1 MNQAPIACQ
10 QQTSPSVREVGRV
23 LELLEVA
30 WERRHSELSTAPLS
44 AAQTRVLYIV
54 EREPG
59 INLSA
64 LGHRLAAAAPS
75 VSRLCDRLQAA
86 GFLRRTPRPQ
96 DRREVQ
102 LELTEAGTEHLHHIR
117 HRRERALRQAMERMT
132 PQERQALVT
141 GIGALCDAVGDAGV
155 GDAASDA
162 VGDAAV
168 GSTERSV
175 AE

>member
-10 QQTSPSVREVGRV
+10 QQTSRSVREVGRV

-132 PQERQALVT
+132 PQEQQALVT

-155 GDAASDA
+155 GDVAADA
-162 VGDAAV
+162 VVDAV
-168 GSTERSV
+168 SGSAERAG